1 MLEMAEAALG
11 FAEGHRREDMDSDR
25 LLDFAMA
32 RALEILGEAASK
44 FAPET
49 RRSLPQ
55 IAWNQIIAMR
65 NRLAHAYHD
74 LNYNIMWRTATVEV
88 AALLPLLRAALADDD
103 TPR

>member
-1 MLEMAEAALG
+1 MLEMAEAALS
-11 FAEGHRREDMDSDR
+11 FAEGHQREDMDSDR
-25 LLDFAMA
+25 LLAFAMA

-44 FAPET
+44 VAPET
-49 RRSLPQ
+49 RRSLPH
-55 IAWNQIIAMR
+55 IAWTPIIAMR

-88 AALLPLLRAALADDD
+88 AALLPLLRAALADND